1 MSLLKLGQFPALSC
15 ALELVR
21 PGVSATLPFWRL
33 SESEQF
39 YLGGGVQ
46 FLFSGSSFYI
56 YPIGMWLRIN

>member
-1 MSLLKLGQFPALSC
+1 MSLSKLGQFPALSC

-39 YLGGGVQ
+39 YLGGGGGCNFCSLGIV
-46 FLFSGSSFYI
+46 FTSTLLACG
-56 YPIGMWLRIN
+56 